1 MGLWILDDEEE
12 AMDDAEEVGRDDRR
26 WGMEWPDRAGRGGI
40 VGELA
45 RCNGWFCVFF
55 SGFLVISLDIC
66 RLDRLW
72 RGLLCN
78 VTLD

>member
-45 RCNGWFCVFF
+45 REVAG
-55 SGFLVISLDIC
+55 GFAIFVRDF
-66 RLDRLW
+66 
-72 RGLLCN
+72 
-78 VTLD
+78 